1 MAKISSGF
9 GGLGFLDIHVGYPEM
24 WFRSIVGEGLY
35 IIDIYDQWEFLI
47 TLIPVEKQHTAPMS
61 IYQHVG
67 IRCGTTIPFW
77 LSRGGR
83 SSLRV

>member
-47 TLIPVEKQHTAPMS
+47 TLIPVEKTTYS
-61 IYQHVG
+61 IYQH
-67 IRCGTTIPFW
+67 
-77 LSRGGR
+77 LSACRH
-83 SSLRV
+83 